1 MPAPQDIA
9 KAKLAKLESL
19 FKLATDSLTRE
30 EFVGAFKAVLKAVA
44 KSEQD
49 LKVKIDN
56 KTSSAI
62 EALNKLEG
70 EFASIIQKTKEES
83 DSSLS
88 TLKKR
93 TLEMINSFF
102 LKSTLNKK
110 LKALIESHAQ
120 KVKEFDSLNET
131 VREKLET
138 ITSGDDGNTPTDEEL
153 SSLIKP
159 LMRTDDELLA
169 LITPLIPVIDTPKTE
184 TSQEV
189 LDDIAELRIENE
201 KQQKDIKELEKRP
214 VGRGGGTSAIGV
226 AQAFKYIAHTEA
238 PVGAID
244 GSNTTYTVSKDIWW
258 IAGFTLNGEQIAE
271 LPNFTFTGR
280 TITFSTALPS
290 VYSGKDFEIKFIG

>member
-1 MPAPQDIA
+1 MPTPQDIA

-44 KSEQD
+44 KSEQE
-49 LKVKIDN
+49 LKVKIDD
-56 KTSSAI
+56 KTDSALQILNSLEVEFKKII
-62 EALNKLEG
+62 ERA
-70 EFASIIQKTKEES
+70 KEDSE
-83 DSSLS
+83 SSLS
-88 TLKKR
+88 SFKRR
-93 TLEMINSFF
+93 TLEQINNLF
-102 LKSTLNKK
+102 LKTRVNTQLTAK
-110 LKALIESHAQ
+110 
-120 KVKEFDSLNET
+120 LNEAS
-131 VREKLET
+131 VVLEKMSR
-138 ITSGDDGNTPTDEEL
+138 IKDGHTPTDDEL
-153 SSLIKP
+153 LNLIKP

-201 KQQKDIKELEKRP
+201 KQQKDIEELEKRP

-226 AQAFKYIAHTEA
+226 AQAFKYIAHTEE

-258 IAGFTLNGEQIAE
+258 IAGFTLNGENIAE
-271 LPNFTFTGR
+271 LPNFTFVGR

-290 VYSGKDFEIKFIG
+290 VYSGKDFEIKFIA